1 MTTTKRQTRIIWHCI
16 HATNKLSA
24 NHDTAIIVWT
34 PDSDVVPLLV
44 RFHDKIVPRLYMQ
57 TSLHCIDINSIVSS
71 LGSKA
76 KALSSLHSLSGCDTT
91 GKFIT
96 KGKSKWLAVLGVCD
110 DDMVNALLSLESDN
124 PLSQIAMLEKIVC
137 RLYCPKVSHI
147 KTLRDARYYLYCADT
162 AQCERLPPTSG
173 AFKQAVLRA
182 ACQAR
187 MWALSDRNER
197 VLPDPEKYGWTLVDR
212 YFVPVTSEEQIAPD
226 TILNL
231 IKYACLKLECRSRHC
246 KCFKANLPCT
256 DLCRCLDKCEN
267 SDMATFVVDNN
278 LEVDDLLDSIRL

>member
-1 MTTTKRQTRIIWHCI
+1 
-16 HATNKLSA
+16 
-24 NHDTAIIVWT
+24 
-34 PDSDVVPLLV
+34 
-44 RFHDKIVPRLYMQ
+44 MQ

-71 LGSKA
+71 LGSRA

-96 KGKSKWLAVLGVCD
+96 KGKAKWLAVLGVCD
-110 DDMVNALLSLESDN
+110 DDMVNALLSMESDN

-147 KTLRDARYYLYCADT
+147 KTPRDACYYLYCTDT

-187 MWALSDRNER
+187 IWALSDQNER

-212 YFVPVTSEEQIAPD
+212 YFVTVTSEEQITTD

-231 IKYACLKLECRSRHC
+231 IKGACLKLECRSRHY

-278 LEVDDLLDSIRL
+278 LEVDDLLDSIRI